1 MRGGAHADPLTPR
14 QVEQHRSDGALVVD
28 VRTEL
33 QFDDAHIP
41 DSVCMTALRA
51 GFGSKLAW
59 IADHDQPVVVVGR
72 DDEEA
77 RRAIELAASVGVTNV
92 AGYLAG
98 GMTSW
103 REDERPVA
111 RIARMTVPELRSRL
125 EEGPPV
131 QVLDVRER
139 DEWDRGHIAGAVH
152 EPYHDIKAVPPG
164 LDPDAEIAVICASG
178 QRSAVGASLL
188 ARYGA
193 RAVIHVADGGV
204 PHWRRAGWPLE

>member
-1 MRGGAHADPLTPR
+1 
-14 QVEQHRSDGALVVD
+14 

-41 DSVCMTALRA
+41 DAVCMTALRA

-92 AGYLAG
+92 AGYLPG

-111 RIARMTVPELRSRL
+111 RIARMTVPELHERL
-125 EEGPPV
+125 EEDPGV

-139 DEWDRGHIAGAVH
+139 DEWEGGHIAGAVH
-152 EPYHDIKAVPPG
+152 EPYHDIRAVPPG
-164 LDPDAEIAVICASG
+164 LDPAAEIAVICASG
-178 QRSAVGASLL
+178 QRAAVGASLL
-188 ARYGA
+188 VRHGA

-204 PHWRRAGWPLE
+204 PAWRRAGWPLET